1 MNPNIAAN
9 QQRLFLEFL
18 AQLRPHFGRDS
29 ALPRRIT
36 DLLNRNR
43 ALGSRDRKLYRELVY
58 TTLRFLPW
66 VDRLLDTDV
75 ATAAKII
82 AWLAPELKPT
92 SLYRSAHG
100 GDWPAVP
107 DSLADKAA
115 LLTTLVAEANPTGR
129 VNPPGES
136 RAECGEGNSIRT
148 AAHPAGS
155 PYPFNPES
163 LLPAWFREHCPAAFT
178 EPHLSALNSRA
189 SIWVRLQVNDRSLVL
204 NEFAAQHWPVES
216 PTDFP
221 DALCL
226 PPNADVAGTDAYRR
240 GFIEIQDLGS
250 QLVLAHAD
258 IAPGA
263 HWLDACAGAGGKT
276 LQLARLV
283 GDAGHVDATDIRP
296 DVLEELRDRAA
307 RARLT
312 NIAIGQTPTG
322 LYDGVLVDAPCS
334 GSGTWRRQ
342 PHLKW
347 YLQPETIPSFNRTQ
361 LAILAANAPLVRPGG
376 ELIYATCSLSR
387 FENHDLVATFLA
399 THPQFSA
406 MKPTRDHGGDL
417 SAAGGHPNSKKDCPQ
432 QTAGGGFP
440 FDGLGTML
448 LPGTLN
454 TDGFYVAVLRRDE

>member
-9 QQRLFLEFL
+9 QQRLFLEML

-66 VDRLLDTDV
+66 VDELLDADI

-92 SLYRSAHG
+92 SLYRAAHS
-100 GDWPAVP
+100 GDWPTVP
-107 DSLADKAA
+107 ATLSDKAA
-115 LLTTLVAEANPTGR
+115 LLTKLVAANSTGRANPSA
-129 VNPPGES
+129 VAKAMADKPGEPS
-136 RAECGEGNSIRT
+136 SVS
-148 AAHPAGS
+148 AAHRDGS
-155 PYPFNPES
+155 PYHFDPQT

-178 EPHLSALNSRA
+178 EPHLCALNSRA
-189 SIWVRLQVNDRSLVL
+189 SIWVRLQVNDRKLVL
-204 NEFAAQHWPVES
+204 AEFAAQHWPTES
-216 PTDFP
+216 PADFP
-221 DALCL
+221 DAVCL

-250 QLVLAHAD
+250 QLVLAHASVE
-258 IAPGA
+258 PGSR
-263 HWLDACAGAGGKT
+263 WLDACAGAGGKT

-283 GDAGHVDATDIRP
+283 GDSGHVDATDIRA
-296 DVLEELRDRAA
+296 DVLEELADRAA

-312 NIAIGQTPTG
+312 NIAIGQPTAG

-347 YLQPETIPSFNRTQ
+347 YLKPETIPSFNQTQ
-361 LAILAANAPLVRPGG
+361 LSILTANAPLVKPGG
-376 ELIYATCSLSR
+376 HLVYATCSLSHY
-387 FENHDLVATFLA
+387 ENQDLVAKFLA
-399 THPQFSA
+399 AHPQFTA
-406 MKPTRDHGGDL
+406 EKPKQDHGGDY
-417 SAAGGHPNSKKDCPQ
+417 
-432 QTAGGGFP
+432 
-440 FDGLGTML
+440 DGLGTTL
-448 LPGTLN
+448 LPGVRN
-454 TDGFYVAVLRRDE
+454 TDGFYVAVLRRA

>member
-9 QQRLFLEFL
+9 QQRLFMEML

-43 ALGSRDRKLYRELVY
+43 ALGSRDRKLYRELIY

-66 VDRLLDTDV
+66 VDELLGSEIDCRAAASRHAASPSSDGT
-75 ATAAKII
+75 ATSAGPTGPELAAKII

-92 SLYRSAHG
+92 SLYRTAHC

-107 DSLADKAA
+107 DTLADKATELA
-115 LLTTLVAEANPTGR
+115 RLVGR
-129 VNPPGES
+129 QFDPQG
-136 RAECGEGNSIRT
+136 
-148 AAHPAGS
+148 
-155 PYPFNPES
+155 
-163 LLPAWFREHCPAAFT
+163 LLPDWFREHCPAAFT

-189 SIWVRLQVNDRSLVL
+189 SIWVRLQVNDRKLVL
-204 NEFAAQHWPVES
+204 DEFAAQHWPTES
-216 PTDFP
+216 PADFP
-221 DALCL
+221 DAVCL

-258 IAPGA
+258 IAPGSR
-263 HWLDACAGAGGKT
+263 WLDACAGAGGKT

-283 GDAGHVDATDIRP
+283 GESGRVDATDIRA
-296 DVLEELRDRAA
+296 DVLEELRDRAT

-312 NIAIGQTPTG
+312 NITIGQPMAG

-347 YLQPETIPSFNRTQ
+347 YLKPETIPSFNQTQ
-361 LAILAANAPLVRPGG
+361 LAILTANAPFVKSGGQLV
-376 ELIYATCSLSR
+376 YATCSLSHH
-387 FENHDLVATFLA
+387 ENHDLVAKFLA
-399 THPQFSA
+399 THPEFTA
-406 MKPTRDHGGDL
+406 VKPTRDHGG
-417 SAAGGHPNSKKDCPQ
+417 
-432 QTAGGGFP
+432 T
-440 FDGLGTML
+440 FDSLGTTL
-448 LPGTLN
+448 LPGTRN
-454 TDGFYVAVLRRDE
+454 TDGFYVAILRRSS